1 MSLSGKIVLITG
13 GTGALGSV
21 VTQRMVREQASV
33 GISFRNEQE
42 LSGLPRETKESVTA
56 LKADV
61 TNEESVQ
68 KLFEAIILKHKRID
82 ILINTVG
89 GFVPSKHLAEISLQE
104 WELMMNL
111 NLKSSFLCTR
121 EALRSMK
128 GQAYGRI
135 VNISAMAG
143 IFPTPGRA
151 AYAVSKAG
159 VSLMTDIVGKENK
172 GTGITINAIAPSIIA
187 TQANK
192 ASMPNEDFAKWV
204 TPESIA
210 DIICYLCSEPAGS
223 ITGTTI
229 KASAGL

>member
-21 VTQRMVREQASV
+21 VSQRMVREKASV
-33 GISFRNEQE
+33 GISFRSEQE
-42 LSGLPRETKESVTA
+42 LSGLPPETKESVTA
-56 LKADV
+56 LKTDV
-61 TNEESVQ
+61 TNEQSVQ
-68 KLFEAIILKHKRID
+68 KLFEAMIQKYKRID

-89 GFVPSKHLAEISLQE
+89 GFVPSKHLEEVSLQE
-104 WELMMNL
+104 WDLMMNL
-111 NLKSSFLCTR
+111 NLRTSFLCTR
-121 EALRSMK
+121 EALRRMK

-143 IFPTPGRA
+143 IFPTTGRA

-159 VSLMTDIVGKENK
+159 VSLMTDIVGREYK
-172 GTGITINAIAPSIIA
+172 GTGITVNAIAPSIIA
-187 TQANK
+187 TRANK

-229 KASAGL
+229 RASAGL